1 MSATP
6 YDSVPSALHDLEVAM
21 NIEKPPGA
29 AKRAKGSLT
38 EALGKLTGDKEVEA
52 KGMAKK
58 LEGEAEQ
65 AAAARRKPGKR

>member
-1 MSATP
+1 MPATTC
-6 YDSVPSALHDLEVAM
+6 DTVSSSLHDLEVAM

-38 EALGKLTGDKEVEA
+38 EALGKLTGDKKVEA
-52 KGMAKK
+52 EGMAKK

-65 AAAARRKPGKR
+65 TAAARSKPGNR

>member
-1 MSATP
+1 
-6 YDSVPSALHDLEVAM
+6 M

-29 AKRAKGSLT
+29 AKRVKGSLT

-65 AAAARRKPGKR
+65 AAAARRKPGKS